1 MTGARVNAL
10 RTLEAAYLQAG
21 NASPL
26 RYDQATRAYVATVHL
41 SLSASCPQ
49 PCSLDSVELQSRTRS
64 GGFVVLGRRDG
75 LALAP
80 GSSIDVDVPV
90 LKAALLRTAFAKQGA
105 SLVGETRLLAQV
117 SSAGRAFEPAYAGS
131 LSVSARSVRNGRL
144 PGLRPILRRAVED
157 APPQPPAQPPTRPD
171 AGP

>member
-1 MTGARVNAL
+1 
-10 RTLEAAYLQAG
+10 
-21 NASPL
+21 
-26 RYDQATRAYVATVHL
+26 VHL